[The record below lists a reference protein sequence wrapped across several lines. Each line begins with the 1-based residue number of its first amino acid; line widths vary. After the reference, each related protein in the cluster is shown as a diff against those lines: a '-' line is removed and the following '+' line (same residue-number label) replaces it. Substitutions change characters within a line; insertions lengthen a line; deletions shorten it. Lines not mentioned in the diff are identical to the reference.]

1 MKKALL
7 TATLLISTFVNT
19 LAVDTVLTNHG
30 DPNKIDPW
38 LFNPLSRYLTKEQ
51 FKQIAEESARPV
63 SNRSDYMEGKVI
75 TINTQDKE
83 ACQQVR
89 KELKLGAEVCLQDK
103 NNPLVSVVVM
113 RDSSEHDFEKEIR
126 FSELSEKEKTVVKE
140 VRNLG
145 IMGAGMFGIIYALP
159 ESISKWDKSRGF
171 LALASKYD
179 ENIKAGPVID
189 KDDWVVNYIGHPV
202 SGAAYYTMVRHQG
215 FSRMESFAFSV
226 AMSTFF
232 WEYGIEA
239 FAEIPSLQDLII
251 TPVIGSLMGEAFY
264 QAQLKIDANGGK
276 LLGSKAL
283 GTTASVLMNPA
294 GALSKKINKLFDGNV
309 VKDASFSFTTK
320 NPIKD
325 DFLGPAPAKKDGYM
339 GIQLKLIF

>member
-7 TATLLISTFVNT
+7 TATLLVSTFVNT
-19 LAVDTVLTNHG
+19 FAVDTVLTDHR
-30 DPNKIDPW
+30 DPNRIDPW
-38 LFNPLSRYLTKEQ
+38 LFNPLSRYVTKEEFQ
-51 FKQIAEESARPV
+51 KIAEESSRPV
-63 SNRSDYMEGKVI
+63 SNRSDFMEGKVI

-89 KELKLGAEVCLQDK
+89 REMNLGSEVCLQDK

-113 RDSSEHDFEKEIR
+113 RDSTEGDFEKEIR
-126 FSELSEKEKTVVKE
+126 FSQLSEKEKTVVKE

-145 IMGAGMFGIIYALP
+145 VMGAGMFGIIYALP
-159 ESISKWDKSRGF
+159 ESISKWDKSKGF
-171 LALASKYD
+171 VAMASKYED
-179 ENIKAGPVID
+179 NLKKGPVVD
-189 KDDWVVNYIGHPV
+189 KDDWAVNFIGHPV
-202 SGAAYYTMVRHQG
+202 SGAAYYTLVRHQG

-239 FAEIPSLQDLII
+239 FAEVPSIQDLII

-283 GTTASVLMNPA
+283 GTTATVLMNPA
-294 GALSKKINKLFDGNV
+294 GALSKKINKMFDGKV
-309 VKDASFSFTTK
+309 IKDASFSFTTK
-320 NPIKD
+320 NPIKHEIPG
-325 DFLGPAPAKKDGYM
+325 LPAKDHGYM